1 VAHPD
6 LGDLALSCPL
16 SSELRHRL
24 RAEVSPPEKVCWV
37 GRPRAFRLIVNF
49 IPVIL
54 GGFGVLAFPGFI
66 AAFMSTMPAPQ
77 MPGRG
82 WNSMPFFLVVCLPA
96 LAVSLICFATPMWAF
111 AEQKRTLYTV
121 TDRRLIVSRPTWT
134 GSIRTKSF
142 LADDIGPLERF
153 ERPDGSGDLLFGL
166 AVEFRRKNGVNDVGR
181 LGFFGIAQVGEVES
195 LIRATLLA
203 DGWAGRPA
211 GMRVNRTISG
221 GQP

>member
-6 LGDLALSCPL
+6 SGDLAPSCPL
-16 SSELRHRL
+16 SSELRYRL

-37 GRPRAFRLIVNF
+37 GRPRASRLIVNS
-49 IPVIL
+49 IPLVL
-54 GGFGVLAFPGFI
+54 GGFILFAVPGFMS
-66 AAFMSTMPAPQ
+66 AFILTLPTPETPVRRLSPV
-77 MPGRG
+77 
-82 WNSMPFFLVVCLPA
+82 PFFLVLSVPFLVPG
-96 LAVSLICFATPMWAF
+96 LLMIATPLWAF
-111 AEQKRTLYTV
+111 VEQKRTLYMV
-121 TDRRLIVSRPTWT
+121 TDRRLIVSRPTWD
-134 GSIRTKSF
+134 GKIRTKSF
-142 LADDIGPLERF
+142 LADDIGPLERV

-166 AVEFRRKNGVNDVGR
+166 AVEYRRKEGVNGVGR

-211 GMRVNRTISG
+211 GMRVSRTISG